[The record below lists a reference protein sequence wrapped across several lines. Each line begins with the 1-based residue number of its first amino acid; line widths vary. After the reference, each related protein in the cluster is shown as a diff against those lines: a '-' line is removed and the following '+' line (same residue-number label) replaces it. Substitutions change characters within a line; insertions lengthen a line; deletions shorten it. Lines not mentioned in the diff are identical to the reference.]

1 MIRIAAVTLL
11 VIAIGA
17 VAWIA
22 TSTILFM
29 RSLGDMED
37 VWDDDDW

>member
-1 MIRIAAVTLL
+1 MIRIAAVALI
-11 VIAIGA
+11 VVAVAA
-17 VAWIA
+17 VAWIV